1 MQRLRAR
8 QLDKPHEQRVDK
20 VRFSIIVPVYNVEA
34 YLGECL
40 DSIARQNYSDYEVVI
55 IDDGS
60 TDGSAAIYE
69 RFAAEAI
76 VPVEIVRQEN
86 KGLLQARRAGIKAAN
101 GDYFWHVDG
110 DDGLAPHA
118 MDAVSGIIDELSP
131 DVVLIGLSESS
142 DFSSMLP
149 GGLPGEQRFYVEES
163 LNDVRSAFLEGFIPN
178 MVAKIARRRCIDVD
192 SDYSRYG
199 RMQLG
204 EDQLQ
209 SLYVLDN
216 MKSVACIREPL
227 YYYRPNASSI
237 TANYRG
243 GQIAQ
248 YATVKEAVHLRA
260 LEWDAKYPGHQFAEA
275 ALAGY
280 LSNGFYDMRKNV
292 SVKWYRHQF
301 QEFRDTSLYSSAIE
315 RINSLRFEQRL
326 FFTLLDKRMDFLAYC
341 CLVSCRAITPLARC
355 LNR

>member
-237 TANYRG
+237 TAN
-243 GQIAQ
+243 
-248 YATVKEAVHLRA
+248 
-260 LEWDAKYPGHQFAEA
+260 
-275 ALAGY
+275 
-280 LSNGFYDMRKNV
+280 
-292 SVKWYRHQF
+292 
-301 QEFRDTSLYSSAIE
+301 
-315 RINSLRFEQRL
+315 
-326 FFTLLDKRMDFLAYC
+326 
-341 CLVSCRAITPLARC
+341 
-355 LNR
+355 